1 MDRYLA
7 ILLSPRRQ
15 QSSLMAVAA
24 FNSELAQIPHA
35 TSDPMLTAIRLQWW
49 RDALEGACGKT
60 GKTGNPVADALID
73 TVRSDDLPSQLI
85 DEMLDAHERL
95 HMSTIGD
102 VGEIGSVVEAPL
114 YELSALVLGGK
125 RGDGLSHA
133 SIAAAIACAAAKSR
147 QSDDEK
153 LGQFA
158 ALKRRECAKALD
170 ALSAEI
176 FPAFLPVSLVDL
188 YLEGALEGPVHQ
200 LRRLWTIWRAH
211 RKRSL

>member
-1 MDRYLA
+1 MDD
-7 ILLSPRRQ
+7 S
-15 QSSLMAVAA
+15 
-24 FNSELAQIPHA
+24 
-35 TSDPMLTAIRLQWW
+35 
-49 RDALEGACGKT
+49 
-60 GKTGNPVADALID
+60 
-73 TVRSDDLPSQLI
+73 
-85 DEMLDAHERL
+85 
-95 HMSTIGD
+95 
-102 VGEIGSVVEAPL
+102 
-114 YELSALVLGGK
+114 GGK

-147 QSDDEK
+147 QGDDKK

-188 YLEGALEGPVHQ
+188 YLVGALEGPAHQ

-211 RKRSL
+211 RRGRLV